1 MPDQFERTRMLVG
14 GEAVERLRHMRVLL
28 FGIGGVG
35 SFAAEAIA
43 RAGIG
48 RIELI
53 DNDTVGL
60 TNLNRQLVALH
71 STLEMKKTEVM
82 AARMRD
88 ICPDTEVTV
97 RDVFVSAETIA
108 SFEFSQYDYVIDA
121 IDTVS
126 AKLMIIDGC
135 IKAGTPIISC
145 MGTGNRLDPSKLTV
159 CDVYKTSGDPLARVM
174 RRELKKLGVEKLK
187 VVCSSE
193 EPRKPVAATDE
204 AILRRSVPASISF
217 VPPCAG
223 MMLAGEAVRDMIQD
237 LL

>member
-1 MPDQFERTRMLVG
+1 MLVG
-14 GEAVERLRHMRVLL
+14 ADAVERLRASSVLL

-35 SFAAEAIA
+35 SFAAEALA
-43 RAGIG
+43 RAGVG
-48 RIELI
+48 HIELV

-71 STLEMKKTEVM
+71 STLDEKKGDVM
-82 AARMRD
+82 AARIRD
-88 ICPDTEVTV
+88 ICPDTNVVT
-97 RDVFVSAETIA
+97 RDAFVSAETIGA
-108 SFEFSQYDYVIDA
+108 FDFEAYDYVLDA

-126 AKLMIIDGC
+126 AKLLLVEGC
-135 IKAGTPIISC
+135 RSVGTPIISS

-159 CDVYKTSGDPLARVM
+159 TDVFKTSGDPLARVM
-174 RRELKKLGVEKLK
+174 RRELKKLGVKKLK

-193 EPRKPVAATDE
+193 EPRKPTLSSEE
-204 AILRRSVPASISF
+204 ALSRRSIPASVSF

-223 MMLAGEAVRDMIQD
+223 MMLAGAAIRDLIAD

>member
-14 GEAVERLRHMRVLL
+14 SDAVDRLRQSRVLL

-35 SFAAEAIA
+35 SFAAEALA

-48 RIELI
+48 YIKLV
-53 DNDTVGL
+53 DDDTVGL

-71 STLEMKKTEVM
+71 STMDMKKTDVM
-82 AARMRD
+82 AARIHD
-88 ICPDTEVTV
+88 ICPDTQVST
-97 RDVFVSAETIA
+97 RDVFVSAENIGT
-108 SFEFSQYDYVIDA
+108 FDFTKYDYVLDA

-126 AKLMIIDGC
+126 AKLLIIDGC
-135 IKAGTPIISC
+135 RLAETPVISS

-159 CDVYKTSGDPLARVM
+159 TDVYKTSGDPLARVM
-174 RRELKKLGVEKLK
+174 RRELRKLGVEKLK
-187 VVCSSE
+187 VVCSNE
-193 EPRKPVAATDE
+193 EPRKPVSSTDE
-204 AILRRSVPASISF
+204 ELTRRSVPASISF

-223 MMLAGEAVRDMIQD
+223 MMLAGEAIRDLIKD

>member
-1 MPDQFERTRMLVG
+1 MDQFERTRMLVG
-14 GEAVERLRHMRVLL
+14 ADAVERLRASRVLL

-35 SFAAEAIA
+35 SFAAEALA
-43 RAGIG
+43 RAGVG
-48 RIELI
+48 HIELV

-71 STLEMKKTEVM
+71 STLDEKKTAVM
-82 AARMRD
+82 AARIRD
-88 ICPDTEVTV
+88 ICPDTNVVTH
-97 RDVFVSAETIA
+97 DVFVSAETVGA
-108 SFEFSQYDYVIDA
+108 FDFTNYDYVLDA

-126 AKLMIIDGC
+126 AKLLLIDGC
-135 IKAGTPIISC
+135 RLAGTPVISS

-159 CDVYKTSGDPLARVM
+159 TDIYKTSGDPLARVM
-174 RRELKKLGVEKLK
+174 RRELKKLGVKKLK

-193 EPRKPVAATDE
+193 EPRKPVRQTEEELA
-204 AILRRSVPASISF
+204 RRSIPASVSF

-223 MMLAGEAVRDMIQD
+223 MMLAGAAIRDLIAD